1 MDAFLQQRW
10 PDMHAT
16 IMRIEEEQT
25 AFYAFLL
32 ARAHHE
38 RWRPEHLQTL
48 LTQPYTAQLAA
59 IGLPASKS
67 CRRLLQR
74 MDIHQ
79 VPRSQQLV
87 QIADW
92 LKAQTTLP
100 KVLQHASVVPFP
112 WLLALSHQPAMAHL
126 RDPGTLGIDP
136 ASSEQMDW
144 LSKTVTEFLEK
155 TTALGWRPDQQI
167 QFLTRA
173 NSKRHLAEQVFDI
186 RYRYRLHLLRT
197 SGVQTP
203 APLPPDSRIRTPRTL
218 ADFEHLANEQQH
230 CVDQY
235 FEYALSGA
243 CAIYMLHTGRRACM
257 TVELVRER
265 SGLWVPAQIRGFCN
279 RLPQTEHLTYFFR
292 WLARVQEVTD
302 RRSYD
307 ANLQTL
313 LRWLSER
320 TYCQRKYSPM
330 EVHWTDQIKVITRLA
345 SETTRDNSLQMDL
358 PFATHESP
366 PCPPYWQDRPVC

>member
-1 MDAFLQQRW
+1 MTTPPFFLQRSTNGRLQLLPHMDAFLQQRW

-25 AFYAFLL
+25 TFYAFLL

-38 RWRPEHLQTL
+38 RWRPEHLQAL

-87 QIADW
+87 QIA
-92 LKAQTTLP
+92 
-100 KVLQHASVVPFP
+100 
-112 WLLALSHQPAMAHL
+112 
-126 RDPGTLGIDP
+126 
-136 ASSEQMDW
+136 DW

-302 RRSYD
+302 RRSYE